1 MNNIFKFAITSIAVV
16 SIIFAGCKKD
26 KVENPDVEEQEL
38 ITTVKLH
45 ITGANSFDKT
55 FTYKVENGFGMTS
68 PGTITRDD
76 IALAPNAEYNMEVHL
91 LNEKENP
98 ADDITKEVIAEKN
111 AHLFLFET
119 TGTSVTLTDGN
130 KDNNGAPFNQTIK
143 LKTGAAGAGNMTVIL
158 KHEPSNKNAVKAA
171 DAGGET
177 DVEATFNV
185 LIQ

>member
-1 MNNIFKFAITSIAVV
+1 MNNIFKFALTSIAVA
-16 SIIFAGCKKD
+16 SITFAGCKKD

-45 ITGANSFDKT
+45 VTGANSFDKT
-55 FTYKVENGFGMTS
+55 FTYKVENGFGVTS

-76 IALAPNAEYNMEVHL
+76 IALAPNTEYNMEVHL
-91 LNEKENP
+91 LNEKKNP
-98 ADDITKEVIAEKN
+98 AEDITEEVIAEKN
-111 AHLFLFET
+111 DHLFLFEAQ
-119 TGTSVTLTDGN
+119 TSLLTLTDGN

-143 LKTGAAGAGNMTVIL
+143 VKTGAAGSGSLTVIL
-158 KHEPSNKNAVKAA
+158 KHEPANKNAANAA

-185 LIQ
+185 VVQ